1 MNDNHQM
8 IPRMDKC
15 GISLNWPSTPRVEA
29 QIVTDGSP
37 RLFYGIGD
45 GTDTY
50 HVANGR
56 SSAHKQASQMPNLGQ
71 ILKSCCTMSNTIKFK
86 LIDTAWDVLPNTQVV
101 LQCNWMRCVVAVEV
115 GKSKKKLCIH
125 WVAGEMY
132 TCTG

>member
-1 MNDNHQM
+1 M
-8 IPRMDKC
+8 
-15 GISLNWPSTPRVEA
+15 
-29 QIVTDGSP
+29 TDGSP

-45 GTDTY
+45 GTDAY

-115 GKSKKKLCIH
+115 GKSKIFCVYIGLLGK
-125 WVAGEMY
+125 
-132 TCTG
+132 CTLVQGSWGKRIGLLGDGR

>member
-1 MNDNHQM
+1 M
-8 IPRMDKC
+8 
-15 GISLNWPSTPRVEA
+15 
-29 QIVTDGSP
+29 TDGSP

-45 GTDTY
+45 GTDAY

-71 ILKSCCTMSNTIKFK
+71 ILKSCCTMFK

-115 GKSKKKLCIH
+115 GKSKFVLIGGMYH
-125 WVAGEMY
+125 VGSAVQWVGWVRY
-132 TCTG
+132 V

>member
-1 MNDNHQM
+1 MGLQ
-8 IPRMDKC
+8 
-15 GISLNWPSTPRVEA
+15 G
-29 QIVTDGSP
+29 
-37 RLFYGIGD
+37 LFYGIGD
-45 GTDTY
+45 GTDAY

-115 GKSKKKLCIH
+115 GKSKIFCVYIGLLGK
-125 WVAGEMY
+125 
-132 TCTG
+132 CTLVQGSWGKRIGLLGDGR